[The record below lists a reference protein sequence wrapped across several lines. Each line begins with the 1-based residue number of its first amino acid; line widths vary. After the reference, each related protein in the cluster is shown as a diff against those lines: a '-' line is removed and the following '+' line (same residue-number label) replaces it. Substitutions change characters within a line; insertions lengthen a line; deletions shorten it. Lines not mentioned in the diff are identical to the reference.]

1 MHRFCMGIVNRY
13 ENIGKKAKFYTFS
26 EYNNEVASRL
36 IYNTNSTEFSFL
48 CCTLSNYTD
57 LVKKL
62 EHYENI
68 TCNLRSKGYDEYY
81 TGALIQTLE
90 LEIEGKFFCKKD
102 ISIFRDEEID
112 GVNYAEMVCYLEPND
127 NFNSI
132 IEKSDEF
139 ISYNP
144 DNTNLC
150 GYDEEDT
157 VSTPEI
163 YKYNI
168 TETTPGST
176 ADYNEFNSII
186 VFFKRDNIDIP
197 LGIYILPAD
206 AEPIKKY
213 TSAEDAY
220 GQGTSYSLKIS
231 MRFASSKLCST
242 VIPDSTVGDEVSF
255 LSVLDKMNIAID
267 KMMEMTSKFND
278 FSNTYKEKIDLLN
291 SLN

>member
-1 MHRFCMGIVNRY
+1 MGIVNRY

-48 CCTLSNYTD
+48 CCTLSDYTD

-81 TGALIQTLE
+81 TGALIQTLG
-90 LEIEGKFFCKKD
+90 IETESKFFCKKD

-112 GVNYAEMVCYLEPND
+112 GINYAEMVCYLEPSD

-157 VSTPEI
+157 ITSTPEI

-168 TETTPGST
+168 AETTPGST

-231 MRFASSKLCST
+231 MRFA
-242 VIPDSTVGDEVSF
+242 
-255 LSVLDKMNIAID
+255 
-267 KMMEMTSKFND
+267 
-278 FSNTYKEKIDLLN
+278 
-291 SLN
+291 